1 MLFNQPEFQKKV
13 NLKAILLA
21 TTFWLSFLIWG
32 IVEAV
37 DTTRDDITVWLNE
50 SVYSDPP
57 AAGTIIGV
65 NDLDR
70 VRSYIPPGYIEEFAY
85 PGSVIAIQPTMNY
98 PGHSTYREATER
110 FKGQARLG
118 SGGELENHTAGRPFS
133 DEQISMAS
141 PPNAGLMVGWNQI
154 HRWQGSG
161 YQVDELSMS
170 YLSPTGTDE
179 ASRAVPGF
187 EGLGIVERR
196 LTQKFHRVY
205 LNRLAWMPDDN
216 YRIDVPDSDKRF
228 YKDYMEFLGPFDVAG
243 TKFVIERS
251 INPHEED
258 QVNTYLPTER
268 RVRRLSAKERAD
280 SFMGSDVTLDDFDG
294 FAGRVLDYSW
304 TYLGKKKILDVIDTR
319 EPLLR
324 FGGPLSRAI
333 IDQWQLRDCH
343 VVEQRPTWEGHPYKS
358 KVLFI
363 DDETYDV
370 AFALAFNHE
379 KKLWKVFD
387 PVYRGA
393 RDGGRHLETSVSS
406 WRGQI
411 NIDLIGGTATAVQ
424 AITDTLH
431 PKMKP
436 SKIKR
441 IFSVSSLTS
450 GQ

>member
-1 MLFNQPEFQKKV
+1 MLVNQPEFQKKV

-37 DTTRDDITVWLNE
+37 DTIRDDITVWLNE

-70 VRSYIPPGYIEEFAY
+70 VRFYIPPGYIEEFAY

-110 FKGQARLG
+110 FKGQAGLG
-118 SGGELENHTAGRPFS
+118 SGGELENYTAGRPFS

-179 ASRAVPGF
+179 ASIAVPGF

-228 YKDYMEFLGPFDVAG
+228 YKDYMEFLDPFNVKG
-243 TKFVIERS
+243 TKFVIQRMLD
-251 INPHEED
+251 PHADD

-268 RVRRLSAKERAD
+268 RIRRFSARERAD
-280 SFMGSDVTLDDFDG
+280 SFMGSNGTLDDFEG
-294 FAGRVLDYSW
+294 FSGRVLDYKW
-304 TYLGKKKILDVIDTR
+304 TYLGQKKILYVADTKQEKQR
-319 EPLLR
+319 T
-324 FGGPLSRAI
+324 FGPFSRLP
-333 IDQWQLRDCH
+333 DDRWQLRNCH
-343 VVEQRPTWEGHPYKS
+343 VVEVKSVWEGHPYRS
-358 KVLFI
+358 RILFI
-363 DDETYDV
+363 D
-370 AFALAFNHE
+370 
-379 KKLWKVFD
+379 
-387 PVYRGA
+387 
-393 RDGGRHLETSVSS
+393 
-406 WRGQI
+406 
-411 NIDLIGGTATAVQ
+411 
-424 AITDTLH
+424 
-431 PKMKP
+431 
-436 SKIKR
+436 
-441 IFSVSSLTS
+441 
-450 GQ
+450 